1 MATVCY
7 LLVIAKGVKTGDL
20 SSSLIVSAA
29 EMQFDDETV
38 VFIEGGIKSRL
49 MNGRF
54 FTDVVSSGGP
64 RSNVTL
70 QAKYNFKYRLSILAI
85 SDGTI
90 KNSLIHCGK

>member
-1 MATVCY
+1 MATACY
-7 LLVIAKGVKTGDL
+7 SLVIAKGVKTGDL

-70 QAKYNFKYRLSILAI
+70 QAKYNF
-85 SDGTI
+85 
-90 KNSLIHCGK
+90 